1 MSDSRLSQTDYSPT
15 AWEDSTWEI
24 VGEYENRKTFDAV
37 EFQVVRTHAF
47 TADPM
52 FADYGGIAQ
61 AGAEKR
67 SHGGDPARRR
77 AEQAVAEPF
86 DLPPGTVLL
95 TESELSDRLA
105 AAAEE
110 GRQAAQIQ
118 FDQQMQAHS
127 ASAEERYSAIL
138 HDLALQLREQIE
150 LVERRALDLSLEITD
165 RLIGAAV
172 EVNPEYVI
180 DIIRRGLAQVGGAVI
195 RSVRVS
201 PGDMEF
207 LGLTN
212 LGKVFKDFDGTWEF
226 VADDTVKA
234 GCIVITSAGEIDFQI
249 DRAFERVRDGIVK
262 MAVS

>member
-1 MSDSRLSQTDYSPT
+1 MNDERLSQKTYTPT

-24 VGEYENRKTFDAV
+24 IGEYENRKTFDVV
-37 EFQVVRTHAF
+37 EFPVLRTHAF

-52 FADYGGIAQ
+52 FADYGGIPQ
-61 AGAEKR
+61 RGAEKR
-67 SHGGDPARRR
+67 THGGDASNRRS
-77 AEQAVAEPF
+77 EQQDAVPL

-95 TESELSDRLA
+95 TESELAERLA

-110 GRQAAQIQ
+110 GRRIAQDN
-118 FDQQMQAHS
+118 FDQQMKAH
-127 ASAEERYSAIL
+127 ATSAEERYSAIL

-150 LVERRALDLSLEITD
+150 LVERRALELSLEITD
-165 RLIGAAV
+165 RLIGASV

-180 DIIRRGLAQVGGAVI
+180 DIIRKGLAQVGGAVI

-201 PGDMEF
+201 PQDMEF

-212 LGKVFKDFDGTWEF
+212 LGKTFKDFDGTWEF
-226 VADDTVKA
+226 VADETVKA

-249 DRAFERVRDGIVK
+249 DRAFDRVRDSIVK
-262 MAVS
+262 MALS